1 MVILN
6 MSKKDWFVDWFDTSY
21 YHVLYQ
27 NRDEQEAERFIQNIL
42 THLNLPAN
50 SRLLDLACGKGR
62 HAKFLSE
69 FDHQVMGVDLSPN
82 SIEKASEYA
91 HEKLRFQTHDMREVL
106 ENEQFDVIFNL
117 FTSFGYFDDE
127 SENKRMCDSI
137 SKMLL
142 PGGRLLIDF
151 MNAKKV
157 IQNLVP
163 SEVKVLEG
171 LHFDIKRTCD
181 GKHIYKYIQVNDNG
195 HVSQYMERVQA
206 LVLADFLS
214 LLETNFEIIGTFGSY
229 DLNVF
234 HEDISD
240 RLILLAQIKK

>member
-1 MVILN
+1 

-27 NRDEQEAERFIQNIL
+27 NRDDQEAERFIQNIL
-42 THLNLPAN
+42 THLDLPENA
-50 SRLLDLACGKGR
+50 RLLDLACGKGR

-69 FDHQVMGVDLSPN
+69 FNHHVMGVDLSPN
-82 SIEKASEYA
+82 SIQRANEFA

-137 SKMLL
+137 AQMLV

-157 IQNLVP
+157 VQNLVP
-163 SEVKVLEG
+163 SEEKMLEG
-171 LHFDIKRTCD
+171 LSFDIKRSYD
-181 GKHIYKYIQVNDNG
+181 GKHIFKHIQVNDNG

-206 LVLADFLS
+206 LFLADFLA
-214 LLETNFEIIGTFGSY
+214 LLESNFKIIDTFGSY
-229 DLNVF
+229 DLTAF
-234 HEDISD
+234 DEETSD
-240 RLILLAQIKK
+240 RLILLAQIKE

>member
-1 MVILN
+1 
-6 MSKKDWFVDWFDTSY
+6 
-21 YHVLYQ
+21 
-27 NRDEQEAERFIQNIL
+27 
-42 THLNLPAN
+42 
-50 SRLLDLACGKGR
+50 
-62 HAKFLSE
+62 
-69 FDHQVMGVDLSPN
+69 
-82 SIEKASEYA
+82 
-91 HEKLRFQTHDMREVL
+91 MREVL

-157 IQNLVP
+157 ILNLVS
-163 SEVKVLEG
+163 SEEKVLEG
-171 LHFDIKRTCD
+171 LYFDIKRNYD
-181 GKHIYKYIQVNDNG
+181 GKHVYKYILVNDNG

-229 DLNVF
+229 DLNLF
-234 HEDISD
+234 HEDTSD
-240 RLILLAQIKK
+240 RLILLAQLK